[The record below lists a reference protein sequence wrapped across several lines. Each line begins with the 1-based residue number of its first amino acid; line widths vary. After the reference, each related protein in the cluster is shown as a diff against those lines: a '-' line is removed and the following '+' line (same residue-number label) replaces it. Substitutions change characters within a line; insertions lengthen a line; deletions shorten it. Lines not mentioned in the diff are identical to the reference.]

1 MKQFPPVPRA
11 EEAPSD
17 LFDAGHLWFQERID
31 GLHLRFRLRESGVLE
46 FGGRERVYGSD
57 IDDVPLPYHHA
68 VRHVRE
74 RFDREALRASVENP
88 SSVVFFAE
96 ATVRRAIDYD
106 WGRTPSVL
114 GFDVWDGAEKRF
126 LPPDSVE
133 QVYDRLGLDPV
144 NVFQKEVRAVDFSPE
159 SYAIP
164 DSAWY
169 DGPAAGVVVRN
180 KTGQRAVIRHPDFAG
195 GSDADPPADAEP
207 LSAPADELAERYATR
222 QRVEAVARGL
232 ESAGRPVTFDAV
244 YERVVEAIAREEY
257 HRLFHER
264 SSVDL
269 SDFRSE
275 VAARTQEFLE
285 T

>member
-11 EEAPSD
+11 EEAPAD
-17 LFDAGHLWFQERID
+17 LFDAGHLWIQERID

-46 FGGRERVYGSD
+46 FGDRQRVYGSD
-57 IDDVPLPYHHA
+57 TDDVPLAYHHA
-68 VRHVRE
+68 VRHARE
-74 RFDREALRASVENP
+74 SFDREALRASVEDL

-106 WGRTPSVL
+106 WGRTPSIL
-114 GFDVWDGAEKRF
+114 GFDVWNGAEERF

-133 QVYDRLGLDPV
+133 RVYDRLGLDSV
-144 NVFQKEVRAVDFSPE
+144 NVFQKEARAIDFSPE
-159 SYAIP
+159 SYEVP
-164 DSAWY
+164 SSAWY

-180 KTGQRAVIRHPDFAG
+180 KTGQRAVIRHPDFE
-195 GSDADPPADAEP
+195 SEPDAEP

-222 QRVEAVARGL
+222 QRVEAVARRL

-257 HRLFHER
+257 HRLFHEQ

-275 VAARTQEFLE
+275 VAARTQEFLSE
-285 T
+285 I